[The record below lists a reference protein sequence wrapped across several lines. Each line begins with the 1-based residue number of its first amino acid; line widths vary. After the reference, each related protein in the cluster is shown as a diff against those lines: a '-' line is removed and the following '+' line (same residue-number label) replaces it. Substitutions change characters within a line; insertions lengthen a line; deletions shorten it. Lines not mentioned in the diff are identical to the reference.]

1 MQQCIL
7 STAYWA
13 PVQYFTKFVLYNK
26 ILIEKHETYPKQS
39 YRNRMLIYGVNKI
52 QSLQVP
58 VVKGSFKKISI
69 KDIKISYDTAWQKNH
84 LKTIES
90 AYRST
95 PFYEFYIDDI
105 LPFYTK
111 KYNFLLD
118 YNTKILTTCF
128 ELLNTNTEIEFTD
141 KFNFSVDIDDFR
153 NTIHPKK
160 IIEDRYFTPIK
171 YFQGFEQRHGF
182 IPNLSILDL
191 IFNTGTDAL
200 SIIKKSCKKN

>member
-13 PVQYFTKFVLYNK
+13 PVQYFTKLVLYDE
-26 ILIEKHETYPKQS
+26 IFIEKHEIYQRQS
-39 YRNRMLIYGVNKI
+39 YRNRMMIYGVNKI

-58 VVKGSFKKISI
+58 VVKGSFKKIPVR
-69 KDIKISYDTAWQKNH
+69 DIKIAYDTAWQKNH

-111 KYNFLLD
+111 KYNFLID
-118 YNTKILTTCF
+118 YNSDILTVCF
-128 ELLNTNTEIEFTD
+128 DLLGIDANINFTEKYDFPA
-141 KFNFSVDIDDFR
+141 KCDDFR
-153 NTIHPKK
+153 NLIHPKK
-160 IIEDRYFTPIK
+160 QVDDKNFLPVEYI
-171 YFQGFEQRHGF
+171 QGFEQRHGF

-191 IFNTGTDAL
+191 IFNTGSDAA
-200 SIIKKSCKKN
+200 SIIKKSCK